1 MINLGERIQQEL
13 KQQERSISWLARKM
27 GCNRTGVYRILK
39 KNSID
44 TALLFQISQI
54 LNYNFFQELSKN
66 MNLSCSSCE

>member
-13 KQQERSISWLARKM
+13 KQQERSISWFASKL
-27 GCNRTGVYRILK
+27 GCNRTGVYRIFK

-54 LNYNFFQELSKN
+54 LNYNFFQELSNN
-66 MNLSCSSCE
+66 MNYSSSTCE